1 MPMGVGQGNT
11 AEGGTT
17 GTSRSLADIGG
28 AEGHTLA
35 ESEMPAHNHWGGQF
49 TEQGYNFT
57 GNGIETRTS
66 GWGGQSVSGWR
77 GAHGA
82 GAPGQATTQN
92 TGGGGS
98 HNITSPF
105 IVVNFIIKT

>member
-1 MPMGVGQGNT
+1 MGVGQGNT

-28 AEGHTLA
+28 AERHTLTEA
-35 ESEMPAHNHWGGQF
+35 EMPAHNHGIRESAGGS
-49 TEQGYNFT
+49 TPNYAVT
-57 GNGIETRTS
+57 D
-66 GWGGQSVSGWR
+66 
-77 GAHGA
+77 GASSSPNIDNSA
-82 GAPGQATTQN
+82 IQD

-105 IVVNFIIKT
+105 LVVNFIIKT